1 MIFSKATLIETMYI
15 VKDLFILLFK

>member
-1 MIFSKATLIETMYI
+1 MIFSKAALIETMYI